1 MPSPLK
7 WLYSAAKQAYQRFR
21 GDKLETTV
29 GVTASLR
36 DAFQDKSRGWAAD
49 LTDDLYNKRITI
61 QQWQSQFREGL
72 KNQYIAQYLVAR
84 GGREN
89 MTQEDWGDWV
99 GFFGRST
106 QSIVNLLRTL
116 WMASGG
122 LSASRLVKHRRG
134 SGRGCIKKAQHK
146 PLSGRALQ
154 E

>member
-7 WLYSAAKQAYQRFR
+7 WLYNAAEQVYQRFR

-29 GVTASLR
+29 EVTANLR

-72 KNQYIAQYLVAR
+72 KNQYVAQYLVAK

-89 MTQEDWGDWV
+89 MTQEDWG
-99 GFFGRST
+99 R
-106 QSIVNLLRTL
+106 L
-116 WMASGG
+116 GG
-122 LSASRLVKHRRG
+122 LLKNQYQFHSRFARDIVDGKMSHAQARCRAGMYQDSAK
-134 SGRGCIKKAQHK
+134 
-146 PLSGRALQ
+146 
-154 E
+154 